1 MLLKAPFLAAKG
13 DPLGEC
19 EITPYGYSHMTH
31 KLLELAGGK
40 IVLALEGGYNL
51 ESISKSY
58 AACTSVLLGDPPMAA
73 PPEDTPLRLSSCT
86 LDILNQV
93 RKGIR
98 TEGDSDKRLHI
109 FTDASSKAF
118 HSKTE
123 TSASNLLIALGRFA
137 SWMIEVAFQGKVR
150 NRYNVH
156 HCIKS

>member
-1 MLLKAPFLAAKG
+1 MCTRCNSKEIFVAAKG

-19 EITPYGYSHMTH
+19 EITPYGYSHLTH

-93 RKGIR
+93 RKRIR
-98 TEGDSDKRLHI
+98 TKGSVPLQTRLQRP
-109 FTDASSKAF
+109 FTRDG
-118 HSKTE
+118 
-123 TSASNLLIALGRFA
+123 TSASNPFL
-137 SWMIEVAFQGKVR
+137 
-150 NRYNVH
+150 
-156 HCIKS
+156 